1 MSQKKK
7 VTLKLAE
14 IMSLEAEIGGLQNQQ
29 TQEVVLKGLLN
40 HKLQLVTKFKL
51 KMLLNAISVIKK
63 ANDELRDELLKEY
76 GTEQENGMVSI
87 PMYVDANAEQKEYS
101 PIYIEF
107 VKKMDILLAKEIE
120 IEFEEITLE
129 DLKDLQIEES
139 YPTFMDMLIKTI

>member
-87 PMYVDANAEQKEYS
+87 PMYVDADAEQKEYN

-120 IEFEEITLE
+120 VEFEEITLE
-129 DLKDLQIEES
+129 DLKDLEIEES
-139 YPTFMDMLIKTI
+139 YPTFMDILIKTI

>member
-29 TQEVVLKGLLN
+29 TQEIVLKGLLN

-87 PMYVDANAEQKEYS
+87 PMYVDADAEQKEYN

-120 IEFEEITLE
+120 VEFEEITLE
-129 DLKDLQIEES
+129 DLKDLEIEES
-139 YPTFMDMLIKTI
+139 YPTFMDILIKTI